1 MRGQYVWSVE
11 KRLRFWM
18 SWAVCVCC
26 LGLIGGMWGETCVW
40 AETDEVILK
49 QSLSPAVQEI
59 EVIHVDGQAP
69 TVSLRAPAAPA
80 PPVPFRPTGERVD
93 LLPLLGEGRAFGGC
107 EVITTRTP
115 ESLVV
120 HLQIPSPTRCGYT
133 VALQRAGAGVD
144 GLSYDTLHLRGRVL
158 GRVTLALADEAAQ
171 RREENI
177 PLTQVTGDIDL
188 RLPLG
193 TVARRLD
200 LRRLAALVILPETPE
215 SQIGLE
221 LLTLEHT
228 TGPRQK
234 VPGLGFWVWEYRHAL
249 AHPEKVLGACRRYDC
264 GRLLVQM
271 PALEDDASVWEAYA
285 QFLSTA
291 PNQGI
296 EAFALDGYPEA
307 IHTPEA
313 LLQKVRRLRAVLA
326 GRPFAGL
333 QLDIEP
339 YLLEGF
345 FVDDTGLVRYL
356 AVLEQMREALG
367 GKARLS
373 VVIPFWFA
381 AQTLNGRP
389 VAFAVMDRAD
399 EVAVMSYRTGVDEL
413 CAITE
418 DILRYGNL
426 IGTPVWLAL
435 ETRPLPVERHVVLTR
450 EPRRDLA
457 DAYVDQTGQRLL
469 FQRPPATD
477 GLAWFR
483 VHHRTTVRPERL
495 TFAGRTRLQVR
506 AAVATVLA
514 IVAHPSLA
522 GMLIHD
528 LDGFLALPE

>member
-1 MRGQYVWSVE
+1 VRSIE
-11 KRLRFWM
+11 NRLGFLM
-18 SWAVCVCC
+18 SWIVCACC

-40 AETDEVILK
+40 AETDEIILK

-59 EVIHVDGQAP
+59 EVIYVDGQAP
-69 TVSLRAPAAPA
+69 TVSLKAPAAPA
-80 PPVPFRPTGERVD
+80 PPLPFRPTGERVD

-107 EVITTRTP
+107 EVTTARTP
-115 ESLVV
+115 APLVV
-120 HLQIPSPTRCGYT
+120 HVQAPSHTRCGYT

-144 GLSYDTLHLRGRVL
+144 GLSYDTLHLRGHVL

-171 RREENI
+171 LREENI

-188 RLPLG
+188 RLPLAA
-193 TVARRLD
+193 VARRLD

-215 SQIGLE
+215 SQIAFE

-228 TGPRQK
+228 TRPRQK
-234 VPGLGFWVWEYRHAL
+234 APGLGFWVWEYRHAL
-249 AHPEKVLGACRRYDC
+249 AHPETVLDACRRYEC

-271 PALEDDASVWEAYA
+271 PALADEASVWEAYA

-291 PNQGI
+291 PAQGI

-313 LLQKVRRLRAVLA
+313 LLHKIRRLRAVLA
-326 GRPFAGL
+326 GRRFAGL

-367 GKARLS
+367 GEARLS

-381 AQTLNGRP
+381 AQTLHGRP
-389 VAFAVMDRAD
+389 VAFGVMDRAD

-418 DILRYGNL
+418 DILRYGDL
-426 IGTPVWLAL
+426 VGTPVWVAL
-435 ETRPLPVERHVVLTR
+435 ETRPLPIERHIVLTR
-450 EPRRDLA
+450 EPRHDLA
-457 DAYVDQTGQRLL
+457 DAYVDQTGQRLM
-469 FQRPPATD
+469 FQPPPATD

-495 TFAGRTRLQVR
+495 TFAERTRSQVR
-506 AAVATVLA
+506 AAVTTVLTR
-514 IVAHPSLA
+514 VAHPSLA

-528 LDGFLALPE
+528 LDGFLALSE

>member
-1 MRGQYVWSVE
+1 MHRQPAWSVE
-11 KRLRFWM
+11 NPLRFWTLW
-18 SWAVCVCC
+18 SVFVCS
-26 LGLIGGMWGETCVW
+26 LGLVGGMGGETCVW
-40 AETDEVILK
+40 AETDAVILK
-49 QSLSPAVQEI
+49 QPLSPAVQEI
-59 EVIHVDGQAP
+59 EVIYIDGQAP
-69 TVSLRAPAAPA
+69 TVSLKASAAPA
-80 PPVPFRPTGERVD
+80 PSVPLRPTGERLD

-107 EVITTRTP
+107 EVTTARTP
-115 ESLVV
+115 APLVV
-120 HLQIPSPTRCGYT
+120 HLQAPRPTRCGYT
-133 VALQRAGAGVD
+133 VALQQTGAGVD
-144 GLSYDTLHLRGRVL
+144 GLSYDTLHLRAQVL

-188 RLPLG
+188 RLSLG
-193 TVARRLD
+193 AVARRLD
-200 LRRLAALVILPETPE
+200 LRRLAALVLLPETPE
-215 SQIGLE
+215 SQIEFE

-249 AHPEKVLGACRRYDC
+249 AHPETVLDACRRYAC
-264 GRLLVQM
+264 GRLLIQM
-271 PALEDDASVWEAYA
+271 PALEDDAAVWEAYA

-291 PNQGI
+291 PQQGL

-313 LLQKVRRLRAVLA
+313 LLHKVRRLRAVLA
-326 GRPFAGL
+326 GRRFAGL

-367 GKARLS
+367 GEARLS
-373 VVIPFWFA
+373 MVIPFWFT
-381 AQTLNGRP
+381 AQTLHGRP

-399 EVAVMSYRTGVDEL
+399 EVAVMSYRTEVGEL
-413 CAITE
+413 GTIIE
-418 DILRYGNL
+418 DILRYGDL
-426 IGTPVWLAL
+426 TGTPVWLAL
-435 ETRPLPVERHVVLTR
+435 ETRPLPIERHVVLTR

-457 DAYVDQTGQRLL
+457 DAYVDQTGQRLM
-469 FQRPPATD
+469 FQRPPAAD

-483 VHHRTTVRPERL
+483 VHYRTTVRPERL
-495 TFAGRTRLQVR
+495 TFAGRTRSQVR
-506 AAVATVLA
+506 DAVTAVLTS
-514 IVAHPSLA
+514 VAHPSLV

-528 LDGFLALPE
+528 LDGFIALSE